1 MLDVYDSVGC
11 IVSDTFNIT
20 EPLAL
25 TYNLISND
33 IMLWKQQYEASVSVN
48 GGTTPYTFSWI
59 GPSSYISNNP
69 SIDSL
74 LEGVYYLDVID
85 SNGCSFSDSIVFNEP
100 DSLTSSTVS
109 L

>member
-1 MLDVYDSVGC
+1 MIQLPFISNLPANTYVLDVYDSVGC

-33 IMLWKQQYEASVSVN
+33 ITCYGLNNAEASVSVN

-69 SIDSL
+69 SIDSFRRGL
-74 LEGVYYLDVID
+74 LSRSY
-85 SNGCSFSDSIVFNEP
+85 
-100 DSLTSSTVS
+100 
-109 L
+109 